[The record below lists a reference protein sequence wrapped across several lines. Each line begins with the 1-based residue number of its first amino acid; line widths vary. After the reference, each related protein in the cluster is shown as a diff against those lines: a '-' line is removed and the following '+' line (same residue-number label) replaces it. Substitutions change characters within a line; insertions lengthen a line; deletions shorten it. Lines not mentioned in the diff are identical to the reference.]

1 VTEIADDNQPSRLQ
15 EALEVLM
22 RLAAGDFSARADMSG
37 CGDEMDALIA
47 GINML
52 GEEIAA
58 KFGENERLL
67 RELEQSV
74 AEMAAKNRTIMS
86 LSTPSLLVW
95 RGIVVLPLI
104 GMLDQERAEKLSA
117 ELLNQIQHQT
127 TGVVIVDITGVAVV
141 DTTTA
146 DHLLK
151 TFAAARLLGTRGI
164 LTGLSPANARTLAR
178 LEVDLGA
185 VAVRGSLH
193 DGLRLA
199 FTMTG
204 RRVLEDRAT
213 DD

>member
-1 VTEIADDNQPSRLQ
+1 VSEIADENQPSRLQ

-22 RLAAGDFSARADMSG
+22 RLAAGDFSARAAMPG
-37 CGDEMDALIA
+37 GGDEMDALIA

-52 GEEIAA
+52 GEEIEA

-95 RGIVVLPLI
+95 KGIVVLPVI

-117 ELLNQIQHQT
+117 ELLDQIQHQA

-146 DHLLK
+146 DYLLR

-164 LTGLSPANARTLAR
+164 LTGLSPANARTLAS
-178 LEVDLGA
+178 LQVDLGA

-213 DD
+213 DG

>member
-1 VTEIADDNQPSRLQ
+1 VSEIADDSQRSRVK

-22 RLAAGDFSARADMSG
+22 RLAAGDFSARAAMSG

-52 GEEIAA
+52 GEEIEA
-58 KFGENERLL
+58 KFAENERLL
-67 RELEQSV
+67 RELERNV
-74 AEMAAKNRTIMS
+74 EEMAAKNRTIMS

-104 GMLDQERAEKLSA
+104 GMLDRERAEKLGA
-117 ELLNQIQHQT
+117 ELLNQIQHQAT
-127 TGVVIVDITGVAVV
+127 RVVIVDITGIAVV

-146 DHLLK
+146 NHLLN
-151 TFAAARLLGTRGI
+151 TFAAARLLGAGGI
-164 LTGLSPANARTLAR
+164 LTGLSPANARTLAS

-199 FTMTG
+199 FAMTG
-204 RRVLEDRAT
+204 RRVLGDKAA
-213 DD
+213 DG

>member
-1 VTEIADDNQPSRLQ
+1 VSEIADDNQPSRLQ
-15 EALEVLM
+15 EALDVMM
-22 RLAAGDFSARADMSG
+22 RLAAGDFSARAAMSG
-37 CGDEMDALIA
+37 AGDEMDALIA

-52 GEEIAA
+52 GEEIEA
-58 KFGENERLL
+58 KFAENERLL

-95 RGIVVLPLI
+95 KGIVVMPLI
-104 GMLDQERAEKLSA
+104 GMLDRERAEKLSA
-117 ELLNQIQHQT
+117 ELLNQIQHQP
-127 TGVVIVDITGVAVV
+127 TGVVIVDITGLAVV

-146 DHLLK
+146 THLLN
-151 TFAAARLLGTRGI
+151 TFAAARLLGTGGI
-164 LTGLSPANARTLAR
+164 LTGLSPASARTLAR
-178 LEVDLGA
+178 LDVNLGA

-199 FTMTG
+199 FAMTG

-213 DD
+213 DG